1 MKKTKSSI
9 QTTVM
14 GQIEGGRVHMH
25 SRLYFGL
32 ITATTVVAG
41 ILGGVLLAYA
51 TSIVSYIL
59 RIQTASTPA
68 YGARSNLADA
78 LGSFPWWLLLIAG
91 LLIAV
96 AIWLMRRYS
105 QAYRH
110 ARMPIIAIFLVA
122 SIAVG
127 IGLSFVNT
135 DHNDT
140 QNLRGNGR
148 QTLR

>member
-1 MKKTKSSI
+1 MKKTESSI

-25 SRLYFGL
+25 SRLYFTL

-41 ILGGVLLAYA
+41 VLGGILLAYA
-51 TSIVSYIL
+51 TSIASYIL

-78 LGSFPWWLLLIAG
+78 LGSFPWWLLIAAA
-91 LLIAV
+91 LLIALAV
-96 AIWLMRRYS
+96 WLMRRYG

-110 ARMPIIAIFLVA
+110 ARTPVILMFLVV
-122 SIAVG
+122 SIVLGVG
-127 IGLSFVNT
+127 FSFMST
-135 DHNDT
+135 DHNDA
-140 QNLRGNGR
+140 QNQRGNGC
-148 QTLR
+148 QTVR